1 MQEFLND
8 LWATL
13 AQVGVTFGLK
23 LLGAAIVLIVGI
35 KLSKWAVKLWK
46 KSKGYQKLDSTVA
59 QFLANALKVTLY
71 TIVIISAVI
80 MIGIPAATI
89 ITILGSAGVAIGLAL
104 QGSLSNLAGSIMI
117 MIFRPFKVGDYIE
130 GSDVAGTVEDI
141 TMFYTIIKTPDNK
154 VITAPN
160 GALSNDNITNYSKKD
175 TRRLDFNTSV
185 AYGTDVSLV
194 KEVLLELANN
204 HELVLKDPAPFLA
217 LKEHGKDGITVMLRV
232 WVNKSDY
239 WTVNFAL
246 LEQIYNAYNENGI
259 EIPFSQVDVHVKQ

>member
-1 MQEFLND
+1 MDEFLSN

-13 AQVGVTFGLK
+13 AQLGVTFGLK
-23 LLGAAIVLIVGI
+23 LLGAALVLIIGI
-35 KLSKWAVKLWK
+35 KLSKWATDMWK
-46 KSKGYQKLDSTVA
+46 KSKGYQKLDPTVA
-59 QFLANALKVTLY
+59 QFFANIFKVALY
-71 TIVIISAVI
+71 TVVIVSAVLI
-80 MIGIPAATI
+80 IGVPGATV
-89 ITILGSAGVAIGLAL
+89 ITVLGSAGLAIGLAL

-130 GSDVAGTVEDI
+130 GSEVAGTVEDI

-175 TRRLDFNTSV
+175 TRRLDFNLSV
-185 AYGTDVSLV
+185 AYGTDVGKV
-194 KEVLLELANN
+194 KDILRELANN

-217 LKEHGKDGITVMLRV
+217 LKEHGKDSLTVLLRV

-246 LEQIYNAYNENGI
+246 LEQIYNAFN
-259 EIPFSQVDVHVKQ
+259 